1 VRPVRAVIVTGHTP
15 NFLPGASV
23 IRKAMSADAVIWMDL
38 MQYERHGF
46 CNRNRFSDGAWLTVP
61 VNVEDDRKPFNEVR
75 IADPSGFARRK
86 IARTLEHK
94 IGHEATSFARELTR
108 PYEMLVGLN
117 VALLRLM
124 LSVAD
129 TYTYPPD
136 EHMQSHIAAGRYDD
150 VSHGLA
156 AMTAEL
162 GGTVWL
168 SGPSGRN
175 YLDERPFA
183 ERGIRVDYFEHVGPN
198 PCALEL
204 LRAPLAA

>member
-1 VRPVRAVIVTGHTP
+1 
-15 NFLPGASV
+15 
-23 IRKAMSADAVIWMDL
+23 MSADAVIFMDQ

-46 CNRNRFSDGAWLTVP
+46 CNRTRFTEGDGYGPWLTVP
-61 VNVEDDRKPFNEVR
+61 VNEDDDRGMFNEVR

-86 IARTLEHK
+86 IARTLTHK
-94 IGHEATSFARELTR
+94 MGAAAAPFAAELAR
-108 PYEMLVGLN
+108 PYELLVGLN
-117 VALLRLM
+117 MALLRHVR
-124 LSVAD
+124 SIARGV
-129 TYTYPPD
+129 P
-136 EHMQSHIAAGRYDD
+136 EWHMQSHLAAGRYDD

-183 ERGIRVDYFEHVGPN
+183 ERGIRVDYYEHVGPN

-204 LRAPLAA
+204 LTPGRLAA

>member
-1 VRPVRAVIVTGHTP
+1 MVVTGHTP

-23 IRKAMSADAVIWMDL
+23 IRKVMSADAVIWMDL

-61 VNVEDDRKPFNEVR
+61 VNVADDRGPFNEVR

-86 IARTLEHK
+86 IARTLEHRMG
-94 IGHEATSFARELTR
+94 IASASRSACELLA
-108 PYEMLVGLN
+108 PYGLLVGLN
-117 VALLRLM
+117 MALLRHTLCRFGE
-124 LSVAD
+124 
-129 TYTYPPD
+129 PPE
-136 EHMQSHIAAGRYDD
+136 EHMQSHLAAGRYDD
-150 VSHGLA
+150 VSEGLA
-156 AMTAEL
+156 AMTAEV

-175 YLDERPFA
+175 YLDEAPFA
-183 ERGIRVDYFEHVGPN
+183 ARGIAVEYFEHVGPN

-204 LRAPLAA
+204 LTGGRIKEAA

>member
-1 VRPVRAVIVTGHTP
+1 
-15 NFLPGASV
+15 
-23 IRKAMSADAVIWMDL
+23 MSADAVIWMDM

-61 VNVEDDRKPFNEVR
+61 VNEADDRKPFNEVR
-75 IADPSGFARRK
+75 LAPNAPFQCRK
-86 IARTLEHK
+86 IAKTLEHRL
-94 IGHEATSFARELTR
+94 GDRAEPFVYELKR
-108 PYEMLVGLN
+108 PYGLLAGLT
-117 VALLRLM
+117 VRLLDHILHG
-124 LSVAD
+124 
-129 TYTYPPD
+129 TYEGLPP
-136 EHMQSHIAAGRYDD
+136 EQHMQSHLAAGRYDD

-168 SGPSGRN
+168 SGPSGHN
-175 YLDERPFA
+175 YLDEAPFTA
-183 ERGIRVDYFEHVGPN
+183 RGIEVRYYEHDGPN

>member
-1 VRPVRAVIVTGHTP
+1 MIVTGHTP

-23 IRKAMSADAVIWMDL
+23 IRKVMSADAVIWMDM

-61 VNVEDDRKPFNEVR
+61 VNEADDRGPFSRVR

-86 IARTLEHK
+86 IARTLTHK
-94 IGHEATSFARELTR
+94 IGAASAAFGRELLR

-117 VALLRLM
+117 MALLAQM
-124 LSVAD
+124 VPVHSAAW
-129 TYTYPPD
+129 
-136 EHMQSHIAAGRYDD
+136 HMQSHLAAGRYDD

-175 YLDERPFA
+175 YLDEAPFA
-183 ERGIRVDYFEHVGPN
+183 ARGIEVRYFEHVGPN

-204 LRAPLAA
+204 LAGGRIKEAA

>member
-1 VRPVRAVIVTGHTP
+1 
-15 NFLPGASV
+15 
-23 IRKAMSADAVIWMDL
+23 MSADAVIWMDL

-46 CNRNRFSDGAWLTVP
+46 CNRNRFSDGSWLTVP
-61 VNVEDDRKPFNEVR
+61 VNETDDRRPFNEVR

-86 IARTLEHK
+86 IARTLTHK
-94 IGHEATSFARELTR
+94 MGREAVLLAQELGR

-117 VALLRLM
+117 MALLRLM
-124 LSVAD
+124 LSVAETD
-129 TYTYPPD
+129 TYPPD
-136 EHMQSHIAAGRYDD
+136 AHMQSHLAAGRYDD
-150 VSHGLA
+150 VSEGLV

-175 YLDERPFA
+175 YLDEAPFA
-183 ERGIRVDYFEHVGPN
+183 ARGIRVEYFEHVGPN

-204 LRAPLAA
+204 LAPQRLAA

>member
-1 VRPVRAVIVTGHTP
+1 MIVTGHTP

-23 IRKAMSADAVIWMDL
+23 IRKVMSADAVIWMDL

-61 VNVEDDRKPFNEVR
+61 VNVTDDRKSFNEVR

-86 IARTLEHK
+86 IARTLRLRLGAAGDAFGAHLK
-94 IGHEATSFARELTR
+94 REYGL
-108 PYEMLVGLN
+108 LVGLN
-117 VALLRLM
+117 MGLLDLC
-124 LSVAD
+124 LSAGSLIYD
-129 TYTYPPD
+129 AQRPR
-136 EHMQSHIAAGRYDD
+136 EHMQSHLAAGRYDD
-150 VSHGLA
+150 VSEGLA

-175 YLDERPFA
+175 YLDEAPFA
-183 ERGIRVDYFEHVGPN
+183 ARGIEVRYFEHSGPN

-204 LRAPLAA
+204 LVEGGRIKEAA